1 MSKLIAVINILLVLA
16 IGASGQS
23 ENYVITRAPFS
34 SPKFDEFSPV
44 YYKGGVV
51 FCSNRNSGLFSSY
64 TTSDNKSFFK
74 LYHADTTSQVQWQNT
89 DLLAGQVNSH
99 LNNGPASFSR
109 NGDTVYFSRNLIV
122 NGSYKDITGR
132 DNKLGLFYAV
142 LRNGEWTD
150 VQEMR
155 FNDHSWNVTTP
166 YITPDGSRLYFA
178 SDKPDGFGGSD
189 LYYSEWRNGYWNNP
203 VNLGA
208 VVNTEG
214 NEAYP
219 FVNESGDLFFSSD
232 GHKGLGLKD
241 IFFTRYADTSWIE
254 PVALNPP
261 VNSSRNDFGFIA
273 DGAISRGYFSS
284 DRSADLDIYSFRTTF
299 PQFLYCESV
308 NEDRF
313 CYSFADDAQIDMD
326 PIRMQFSWDF
336 GDGSKSSGYVV
347 QHCYSGP
354 GKYTIRQ
361 DITEKSSGRLIMN
374 KLILEL
380 EIEDLNLPR
389 IVTDDIVPAGK
400 PVSLGAT
407 VPGSHFEN
415 VSYYWQIGSAKTERG
430 SNLMHTFSEG
440 DHPVRLLANMR
451 DKTSGKLTQICIEKV
466 IQATASTEVKGQASG
481 KAVTTAENIF
491 EAGNE
496 KGVNLELA
504 YSAADA
510 LDEKAVYAVEIF
522 KSEKNIPAT
531 DPSLKKIAQKY
542 TIRQISSDVVNQYS
556 YIIDEQTGFMA
567 AYYAFADAVSSGFTG
582 ARILTYVPSD
592 PGEIELWNFKR
603 TYGTGSDIYF
613 VNNGT
618 TISQKGIP
626 ILDRLVLLLK
636 RNPDLKLLISAHTDN
651 TGTVYSN
658 MQLSGKQALSI
669 VNYLVENGIEKSRL
683 TAAGYGG
690 SRQVAPEYPESERMK
705 NRRIDFVKIN

>member
-1 MSKLIAVINILLVLA
+1 MIHIILVL
-16 IGASGQS
+16 ILRASAQG
-23 ENYVITRAPFS
+23 ENYIITRAPFS

-44 YYKGGVV
+44 FYKGGIV

-64 TTSDNKSFFK
+64 ATSDNKSFFK
-74 LYHADTTSQVQWQNT
+74 LYHADTTGQVQWQNT
-89 DLLAGQVNSH
+89 DLLTGQVNSH
-99 LNNGPASFSR
+99 LNNGPATFSR
-109 NGDTVYFSRNLIV
+109 NGDTVYFSRNIV
-122 NGSYKDITGR
+122 INGSFKDITGR
-132 DNKLGLFYAV
+132 DNKLGLFFAV
-142 LRNGEWTD
+142 FRNGEWTD

-155 FNDHSWNVTTP
+155 FNDRSWNVTTP
-166 YITPDGSRLYFA
+166 YISPDGSRLYFA

-203 VNLGA
+203 VNLGD

-232 GHKGLGLKD
+232 GHEGFGLKD
-241 IFFTRYADTSWIE
+241 IFFTRYTDTVWIE
-254 PVALNPP
+254 PVGLNPP
-261 VNSSRNDFGFIA
+261 VNSSGNDFGFIS

-284 DRSADLDIYSFRTTF
+284 DRSANLDIYSFKTLF
-299 PQFLYCESV
+299 PQFLYCENV

-313 CYSFADDAQIDMD
+313 CYSFADDAKIDID

-361 DITEKSSGRLIMN
+361 DITEKSSGRLIMT

-389 IVTDDIVPAGK
+389 IVADDVVQAGK
-400 PVSLGAT
+400 PVSLSAT

-415 VSYYWQIGSAKTERG
+415 VSYYWQIGSEITERG
-430 SNLMHTFSEG
+430 TNVLHTFTEG
-440 DHPVRLLANMR
+440 DHPVKLLANMR
-451 DKTSGKLTQICIEKV
+451 DKISGRLTQVCIEKV
-466 IQATASTEVKGQASG
+466 IQATAASEVKGKASG
-481 KAVTTAENIF
+481 NASLVVAENIF

-496 KGVNLELA
+496 KGVNLKQVYSTTEALA
-504 YSAADA
+504 
-510 LDEKAVYAVEIF
+510 EKAVYAVEIF
-522 KSEKNIPAT
+522 KSEKIIPPA
-531 DPSLKKIAQKY
+531 DPSFKKIGQKY
-542 TIRQISSDVVNQYS
+542 TIRRISTAGENQYS
-556 YIIDEQTGFMA
+556 YVIDEQLSFMA
-567 AYYAFADAVSSGFTG
+567 AYYAFTDAVSSGFAG
-582 ARILTYVPSD
+582 ARIQTYLPAD

-618 TISQKGIP
+618 IISQKGIP

-636 RNPDLKLLISAHTDN
+636 RNPELRLLVAAHTDN

-658 MQLSGKQALSI
+658 MQLSGKQAVSI
-669 VNYLVENGIEKSRL
+669 LNYLVENGIEKSRL

-690 SRQVAPEYPESERMK
+690 SRPVAPEYPESERLK
-705 NRRIDFVKIN
+705 NRRIDFVKTD